1 MRITRS
7 YESIKGVIMTIEKT
21 KATDVVS
28 SGLTCNTKAGED
40 AQATG
45 LFEIK
50 CHDKDGNLKWEAQ
63 SKNLVVNT
71 GLAYMAGSA
80 LTSTTQVTSWFL
92 GLYGAGASN
101 TPAAGDTMASHA
113 GWTEVVAYSN
123 ATRVAATFAAA
134 TTANPSVVT
143 NSASPA
149 TFNINGTT
157 TVGGA
162 FLTSGSAKSGT
173 TGTLFSAADFGAP
186 GDRSVVT
193 SDTLSVTY
201 TFSLAA

>member
-1 MRITRS
+1 
-7 YESIKGVIMTIEKT
+7 MTIEKT

-40 AQATG
+40 AKATG
-45 LFEIK
+45 VFEIK

-63 SKNLVVNT
+63 SKNLVVNV
-71 GLAYMAGSA
+71 GLAYMAGSV
-80 LTSTTQVTSWFL
+80 LTSVAAITTWYI

-101 TPAAGDTMASHA
+101 TPAASDTMSSHA
-113 GWTEVVAYSN
+113 GWTENVGYSN
-123 ATRVAATFAAA
+123 ATRVAVTFVTA
-134 TTANPSVVT
+134 TTANPSVAT

-149 TFNINGTT
+149 SFNINATS

-173 TGTLFSAADFGAP
+173 AGTLFSASDFTSP
-186 GDRSVVT
+186 GDRSVT
-193 SDTLSVTY
+193 SGDTLNVTY
-201 TFSLAA
+201 TLSLAG

>member
-1 MRITRS
+1 
-7 YESIKGVIMTIEKT
+7 MTIEKT

-28 SGLTCNTKAGED
+28 SGLTCNTKAGEA

-45 LFEIK
+45 VYHVE
-50 CHDKDGNLKWEAQ
+50 CHDKDGNLKWAAD
-63 SKNLVVNT
+63 SKNLVVNE
-71 GLAYMAGSA
+71 GLQYMAGSA
-80 LTSTTQVTSWFL
+80 LTSVTQITTWYL

-123 ATRVAATFAAA
+123 ATRVVATLATA
-134 TTANPSVVT
+134 TTANPSVAT

-149 TFNINGTT
+149 VFNINGTA

-173 TGTLFSAADFGAP
+173 TGTLFSAADFGSP
-186 GDRSVVT
+186 GDRSVV
-193 SDTLSVTY
+193 SGDTLSVTY

>member
-1 MRITRS
+1 
-7 YESIKGVIMTIEKT
+7 MTTEKLT
-21 KATDVVS
+21 ATDIVS
-28 SGLTCNTKAGED
+28 SGLTCNLKAGEE
-40 AQATG
+40 AKATG

-50 CHDKDGNLKWEAQ
+50 CHDKEGNLKWEAQ
-63 SKNLVVNT
+63 SKNLVVNA

-80 LTSTTQVTSWFL
+80 LTSVTQITTWYL

-101 TPAAGDTMASHA
+101 TPAAGDTMSSHA

-123 ATRVAATFAAA
+123 ATRVAATFATA

-173 TGTLFSAADFGAP
+173 TGTLFSAADFGSP
-186 GDRSVVT
+186 GDRSVVS

-201 TFSLAA
+201 TFSLAG

>member
-1 MRITRS
+1 
-7 YESIKGVIMTIEKT
+7 MTTEKLT
-21 KATDVVS
+21 ATDQIF
-28 SGLTCNTKAGED
+28 SGLTCNIKAGEE
-40 AQATG
+40 AKATG

-63 SKNLVVNT
+63 SKNLVVNV
-71 GLAYMAGSA
+71 GLQYMAGSA
-80 LTSTTQVTSWFL
+80 LTSVTQITTWYL

-101 TPAAGDTMASHA
+101 TPAAGDTMSSHA

-123 ATRVAATFAAA
+123 ATRVAATFATA

-173 TGTLFSAADFGAP
+173 TGTLFSAADFGSP
-186 GDRSVVT
+186 GDRSVVA

-201 TFSLAA
+201 TFSLAG